1 MFFAFLCQTWTGTI
15 FVFLQKITQAV
26 FFADLRRTW
35 PDTILLQE
43 HQLHIFFRGDIT
55 DMVFL
60 LIVQDL
66 TWYNKQK
73 HHYNM

>member
-1 MFFAFLCQTWTGTI
+1 MFLLFVPNLNRHNLC
-15 FVFLQKITQAV
+15 FLQKITQAV
-26 FFADLRRTW
+26 FFADCAAPGPTL
-35 PDTILLQE
+35 
-43 HQLHIFFRGDIT
+43 FFYKNTSSIYFSGDIT